1 MLAARCHRAIV
12 ARRLGMAPAT
22 TAASGGPAGR
32 DATETASLKVRAPDA
47 GASDVTVQKARAL
60 WVRLCASL
68 AVTPTCLSQAAE
80 VSEKGVG
87 PPLPGLEGRAADA
100 GLHVMATD
108 ADGREYLRAAASGGI
123 QRGDSA
129 CVPPTTRASTLSHHL
144 TAWTFQD

>member
-68 AVTPTCLSQAAE
+68 AVTPCLLQAAE